1 MSPLGCRHSRCLGW
15 RVSGDNSSPQSEGSE
30 MSYDGFYSLHQVIEM
45 STMSESTIRR
55 MTEEKRFPPLVP
67 ISKGRVGVHKRD
79 FHRWEADPSGYRP
92 LDERE
97 NVDDEE

>member
-1 MSPLGCRHSRCLGW
+1 MSPWGCRYSRSLGW
-15 RVSGDNSSPQSEGSE
+15 KVSGDNSSPQSEGNE
-30 MSYDGFYSLHQVIEM
+30 MSYDGFYTLHQVIEM

-79 FHRWEADPSGYRP
+79 FHRWEADPSGYRTSN
-92 LDERE
+92 ERQHE
-97 NVDDEE
+97 DDGG

>member
-1 MSPLGCRHSRCLGW
+1 
-15 RVSGDNSSPQSEGSE
+15 
-30 MSYDGFYSLHQVIEM
+30 MSYDGFYTLRQVIEM

-92 LDERE
+92 SDERE
-97 NVDDEE
+97 NEAHKGRTKAVAVPGPYL